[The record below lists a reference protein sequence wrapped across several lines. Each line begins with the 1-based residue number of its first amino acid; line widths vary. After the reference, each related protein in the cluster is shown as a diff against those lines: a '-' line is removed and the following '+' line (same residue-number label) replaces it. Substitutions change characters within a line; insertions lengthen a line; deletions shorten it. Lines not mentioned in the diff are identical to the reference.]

1 MADHTR
7 AWEMVAETF
16 RAMGRSPMAIRT
28 EHRTVEAETLRRRT
42 NDHALNE
49 SFKKQKRLATHTV
62 ASLCQLER
70 NHRTGGAHS
79 PKNEN

>member
-49 SFKKQKRLATHTV
+49 SFKK
-62 ASLCQLER
+62 
-70 NHRTGGAHS
+70 
-79 PKNEN
+79 